1 MDIKIVEPKS
11 EYSGYNFSH
20 MNKLPMLGSIYLGT
34 ILKQAGHN
42 VSVYN
47 EKLVEPK
54 DLNADILILNS
65 LTSGANR
72 AYALAERFK
81 QQNPQGKVLMG
92 GYHASFMPNEALKY
106 ADQVAIGEGE
116 NIILDMVNGKTTD
129 RIVYGT
135 PVQDLNTLPMPD
147 YSLMEGLNYPKK
159 RLKWLPLAT
168 SRGCP
173 FDCTFCSVTQML
185 GRKYRAKDCSR
196 VMKELTNTRYKY
208 IFFYDDNFTA
218 DNDRT
223 IDLLKKM
230 KNNGITKRWV
240 TQTRIDI
247 ANNDKMLKL
256 MSDTKCDMVFL
267 GLESVNE
274 ETLKDYKKAQGLQ
287 QMKDAIRKIKDYG
300 IQVWGG
306 FVMGSDQDDKKTMQ
320 KTVDFCNETG
330 IEVPQFSILTPFPGT
345 KLFNDLVAQGRLL
358 TKNWSLFDGWH
369 VVFKPKKLSAYE
381 LQEHSIDAFRQVW
394 KNSKRLLRQ
403 ITPAFRDLQNLK
415 VAIEG
420 LNVMKQVKKENKRY
434 LSFLSKQI

>member
-1 MDIKIVEPKS
+1 MEIKIIEPKS

-34 ILKQAGHN
+34 ILNDAGHN
-42 VSVYN
+42 VKVYN
-47 EKLVEPK
+47 EKLVMPK
-54 DLNADILILNS
+54 NLDADVLILNS

-72 AYALAERFK
+72 AYSLAEQFK
-81 QQNPQGKVLMG
+81 QQNPEGKVLMG
-92 GYHASFMPNEALKY
+92 GYHASFMPEEALQHV
-106 ADQVAIGEGE
+106 DQVAIGEGE
-116 NIILDMVNGKTTD
+116 NIILDLVNGKIKD
-129 RIVYGT
+129 RIVHGT
-135 PVQDLNTLPMPD
+135 PIDDLNKLPFPD
-147 YSLMEGLNYPKK
+147 YSLMKGLNYPKK
-159 RLKWLPLAT
+159 RLNWLPMAT

-173 FDCTFCSVTQML
+173 FDCTFCSVTQMF
-185 GRKYRAKDCSR
+185 GRSYRAKSPDR
-196 VMKELTNTRYKY
+196 VMEELARNRYKY

-218 DNDRT
+218 DKNRT
-223 IDLLKKM
+223 IDILQSM

-247 ANNDKMLKL
+247 ANNEQMLKL

-274 ETLKDYKKAQGLQ
+274 QTLKDYKKAQGLQ
-287 QMKDAIRKIKDYG
+287 QMKEAIKKIRDYG

-345 KLFNDLVAQGRLL
+345 KLFNDLVEQGRLI

-381 LQEHSIDAFRQVW
+381 LQEHTIDAFRQVW
-394 KNSKRLLRQ
+394 KNGKRLFRQ
-403 ITPAFRDLQNLK
+403 ITPALRDIQNLK
-415 VAIEG
+415 VAIDG

-434 LSFLSKQI
+434 LEFLTKVN